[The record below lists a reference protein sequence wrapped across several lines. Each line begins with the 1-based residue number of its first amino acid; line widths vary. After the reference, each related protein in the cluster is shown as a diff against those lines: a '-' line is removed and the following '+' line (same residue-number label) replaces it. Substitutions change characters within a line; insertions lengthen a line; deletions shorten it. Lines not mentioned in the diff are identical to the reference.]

1 MQARA
6 GRGQLAFIVEVVAV
20 QLEHADA
27 VRRVAAGGGVAG
39 QHQAAEGFGDAVM
52 GGVQGLMGQG
62 TAAFQAFVAE
72 HMELA
77 QGGAGAVAV
86 EEQGGL
92 FAVAAVV
99 GGPHAGQGKRQ
110 HRRVVL
116 VDMVVVA
123 IDAAVQEFH
132 LVVVPL
138 HDHRVAVL
146 RAAMDRRGGMHQ
158 GEVRQGGPAFQV
170 VDINP

>member
-39 QHQAAEGFGDAVM
+39 QHHTVEGLGDAVM

-62 TAAFQAFVAE
+62 AAAFQTLIAE
-72 HMELA
+72 QMELA
-77 QGGAGAVAV
+77 EGGAGAVAV

-92 FAVAAVV
+92 LAVVAVV

-110 HRRVVL
+110 HRRIAL

-123 IDAAVQEFH
+123 VDAAVQEFH
-132 LVVVPL
+132 LVVVAL

-146 RAAMDRRGGMHQ
+146 RAAVDRRGGMHQ
-158 GEVRQGGPAFQV
+158 GEIRQGGAALQV
-170 VDINP
+170 VHIDP